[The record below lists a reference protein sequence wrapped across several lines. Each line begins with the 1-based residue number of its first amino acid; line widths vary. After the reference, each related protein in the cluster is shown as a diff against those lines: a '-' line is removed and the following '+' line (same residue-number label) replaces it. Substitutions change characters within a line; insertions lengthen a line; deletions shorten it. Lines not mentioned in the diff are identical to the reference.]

1 MASPYENLDPSKF
14 WRTGVSE
21 SHPLTVANLYRK
33 KFTISP
39 GDRIATAGSCF
50 AQHIASYLQA
60 NGFSILDKEPPPPPL
75 DEATAKSFGFRLYS
89 ARYGNIYTVRQLLQL
104 AENAFS
110 GEVDPGD
117 FWTKDGRIYDA
128 LRPNVEPR
136 GFESLDEAIANR
148 KFHLAKVRELLEE
161 MTVFIF
167 TFGLTEA
174 WVNKNTGRVYPT
186 APGTIAGTFDPE
198 IHAFKNFTA
207 HEIHRDFTRFHN
219 LVRDLNASVKSILT
233 VSPVPLTAT
242 ASDRHVLLATTYS
255 KSVLRAVAGELA
267 DSHDN
272 IDYFPSYEII
282 ASPWSKGFFY
292 ESNMRSVNSGG
303 VAAVMRVFFEQ
314 HGKAAGAVEA
324 GADARTR
331 RRKDKEERRAQKRRE
346 KAKRSDEEVVCEEI
360 LLDAFA
366 Q

>member
-1 MASPYENLDPSKF
+1 MTSPYENLDPSKF
-14 WRTGVSE
+14 WRTGVGE
-21 SHPLTVANLYRK
+21 AHPLTAIGLYKRK
-33 KFTISP
+33 FALTP
-39 GDRIATAGSCF
+39 NDRIATGGSCF
-50 AQHIASYLQA
+50 AQHISNYLRA
-60 NGFSILDKEPPPPPL
+60 NGFSVMDKESPPPILD
-75 DEATAKSFGFRLYS
+75 DTAKKAFGYGLYS

-104 AENAFS
+104 AEDAFS
-110 GEVDPGD
+110 GEIDPGD
-117 FWTKDGRIYDA
+117 FWTKNGRVYDA

-136 GFESLDEAIANR
+136 GFESLEEAIANR

-174 WVNKNTGRVYPT
+174 WVNKDTGRVYPT
-186 APGTIAGTFDPE
+186 APGTIAGDFDPE

-207 HEIHRDFTRFHN
+207 REIHRDFTRFHE
-219 LVRDLNASVKSILT
+219 LVRDRNAGVKFILT

-267 DSHDN
+267 DSHGN

-292 ESNMRSVNSGG
+292 ESNLRSVNPGG

-314 HGKAAGAVEA
+314 HGTGMSIANEPSDARSTRREERGRRRAKKSKAA
-324 GADARTR
+324 
-331 RRKDKEERRAQKRRE
+331 
-346 KAKRSDEEVVCEEI
+346 RSDEEVVCEEI